1 MPQFIESRGIYELCE
16 GPSRTYSW
24 KVFII
29 SNIIAEIPWQTLMAV
44 LLFVSWYYPVGMYR
58 TGLLAGDLH
67 ERGSLIFLFVW
78 SYMIF
83 TSTFSQAVVAAM
95 PDATTAIN
103 IASTLF
109 SLSLIFCG

>member
-1 MPQFIESRGIYELCE
+1 MPQFIESRSIYEIRE

-24 KVFII
+24 VVFIV
-29 SNIIAEIPWQTLMAV
+29 SNIISEIPWQTLMAV
-44 LLFVSWYYPVGMYR
+44 ILFVCWYYPVGMYR
-58 TGLLAGDLH
+58 TALATGALN
-67 ERGSLIFLFVW
+67 ERGGLVFLLVW

-83 TSTFSQAVVAAM
+83 SSTFSQAIVAAM
-95 PDATTAIN
+95 PDAMTAIN